1 MPLDN
6 GWAGEGPY
14 AGWVAYSFALPY
26 LVPLGAEPVLIHVDD
41 EYLRKRGVEPQGFD
55 DAWMHTPLPVSLLWS
70 AESHGTDPFV
80 EETVLASTV
89 LARITGR
96 ELRQTHADD
105 DERQRSVVVV
115 MIPVRGRDAAFTP
128 PHDGKLDPLTL
139 AHWLVGDVLRSLRI
153 VTNAPFPE
161 LRYRSLH
168 PFVPAAFGAV
178 DPSHGIRFDEDPVML
193 VLDHIPI
200 HAVRLGAVDRAA
212 VGNVFTQLT
221 QGSVAASIRDHLV
234 RGFAE
239 HESGDYRASVLSF
252 AITCEVMLD
261 SALAAMLWE
270 EGMTA
275 ADAARIW
282 VDASS
287 ITSRVKKMY
296 ADRLGGDW
304 RLDVSKPIGRWRENV
319 VDVRNSVIH
328 SGRTPSVTESSAA
341 SRGTS
346 ELISFITKRLVLK
359 WTRYPKTLAVL
370 CGPSSVE
377 EHSSKAQRV
386 KILKEMERCSAF
398 AVDFHRWRDDWLKE
412 RALL

>member
-1 MPLDN
+1 
-6 GWAGEGPY
+6 
-14 AGWVAYSFALPY
+14 
-26 LVPLGAEPVLIHVDD
+26 
-41 EYLRKRGVEPQGFD
+41 
-55 DAWMHTPLPVSLLWS
+55 
-70 AESHGTDPFV
+70 
-80 EETVLASTV
+80 
-89 LARITGR
+89 
-96 ELRQTHADD
+96 
-105 DERQRSVVVV
+105 
-115 MIPVRGRDAAFTP
+115 
-128 PHDGKLDPLTL
+128 
-139 AHWLVGDVLRSLRI
+139 
-153 VTNAPFPE
+153 
-161 LRYRSLH
+161 
-168 PFVPAAFGAV
+168 
-178 DPSHGIRFDEDPVML
+178 
-193 VLDHIPI
+193 
-200 HAVRLGAVDRAA
+200 
-212 VGNVFTQLT
+212 
-221 QGSVAASIRDHLV
+221 
-234 RGFAE
+234 
-239 HESGDYRASVLSF
+239 
-252 AITCEVMLD
+252 MLD